1 MSFRVLFLGEIVGR
15 AGIASVKDGL
25 KALKEKYHPDFTIA
39 NAEGTTN
46 GFGLGKAHAMQ
57 LTHLGINLLTGGE
70 KIFYKVEMVDFFPK
84 CSFVLRPMNY
94 PQKTPGKGYRIV
106 EIAGKRV
113 AIINMLGQSGFSRV
127 CVMNPLNA
135 ADMILTKL
143 RDEADVF
150 LFQFHSATTAES
162 ATFAHYVKDRAA
174 AVIVTHSKVLTSDA
188 CIMNGC
194 AYISD
199 NGRCGSFMSAGG
211 FTPSYEINKL
221 MTALPDRSHEAW
233 DDCELQGVL
242 VTIGDDLR
250 AESIEVIRE
259 KVNVQRPEVTK

>member
-1 MSFRVLFLGEIVGR
+1 MSLKVLFLGEIVGR
-15 AGIASVKDGL
+15 AGLTAVKKFL
-25 KALKEKYHPDFTIA
+25 PSFRQEEKIDLVVA

-70 KIFYKVEMVDFFPK
+70 KIFYKVEMVEFFPK

-135 ADMILTKL
+135 ADMILTSPLWKDADYQPILPECINNYKNRKL
-143 RDEADVF
+143 
-150 LFQFHSATTAES
+150 Q
-162 ATFAHYVKDRAA
+162 
-174 AVIVTHSKVLTSDA
+174 
-188 CIMNGC
+188 
-194 AYISD
+194 
-199 NGRCGSFMSAGG
+199 
-211 FTPSYEINKL
+211 
-221 MTALPDRSHEAW
+221 
-233 DDCELQGVL
+233 
-242 VTIGDDLR
+242 
-250 AESIEVIRE
+250 
-259 KVNVQRPEVTK
+259 

>member
-1 MSFRVLFLGEIVGR
+1 MFLGEIVGR
-15 AGIASVKDGL
+15 AGIASVKEGL
-25 KALKEKYHPDFTIA
+25 KSLKDRLKPDYIVA

-94 PQKTPGKGYRIV
+94 PAKTPGKGYRIV
-106 EIAGKRV
+106 EIGGKKV
-113 AIINMLGQSGFSRV
+113 AIINMLGTSGFSRV

-135 ADMILTKL
+135 ADMILQKL
-143 RDEADVF
+143 KDEADVF

-174 AVIVTHSKVLTSDA
+174 AVIATHSKVLTADA

-211 FTPSYEINKL
+211 FAPSYEISKL

-242 VTIGDDLR
+242 VTVGDDMR
-250 AESIEVIRE
+250 AESIEVVRH
-259 KVNVQRPEVTK
+259 KVAAQRPEVTK

>member
-1 MSFRVLFLGEIVGR
+1 
-15 AGIASVKDGL
+15 
-25 KALKEKYHPDFTIA
+25 
-39 NAEGTTN
+39 
-46 GFGLGKAHAMQ
+46 MQ

-162 ATFAHYVKDRAA
+162 ATFAHYVKRRG
-174 AVIVTHSKVLTSDA
+174 SDS
-188 CIMNGC
+188 N
-194 AYISD
+194 
-199 NGRCGSFMSAGG
+199 
-211 FTPSYEINKL
+211 P
-221 MTALPDRSHEAW
+221 
-233 DDCELQGVL
+233 LQGPD
-242 VTIGDDLR
+242 IGCMHNERLR
-250 AESIEVIRE
+250 VHQR
-259 KVNVQRPEVTK
+259 QRPLRLLHVGRGLQPLL